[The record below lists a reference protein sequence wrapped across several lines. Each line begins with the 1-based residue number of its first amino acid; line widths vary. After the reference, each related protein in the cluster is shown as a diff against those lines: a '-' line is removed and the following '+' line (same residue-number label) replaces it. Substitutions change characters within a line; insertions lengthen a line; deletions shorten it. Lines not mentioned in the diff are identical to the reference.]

1 MDLELEKD
9 GDLGDQEILESK
21 ATEKAKGSKLAQFIK
36 NHKTGSVVSVVILII
51 LIAFGIGFY
60 FLHHTE
66 KKLVEIKDDTSQT
79 ASPTPTQTTQK
90 TYNILDGLAVD
101 PSVAN
106 RHPLAVIVENQV
118 DARPQSGLDKASLV
132 YEALAEGGIT
142 RFLALYSSFDAEKV
156 GPVRSVRTYYVD
168 WAHGYNAYIAHVGG
182 NIDALDKIQAEK
194 TYDLDQ
200 FAHSTPYWR
209 EYSAGLATEHTM
221 YTSTTKLFQEAA
233 KLNYPSA
240 NNFNVYKFKDDPTAA
255 ELAAAPAQQ
264 KISIDYLSS
273 AYDVYYQYDKT
284 TNSYKRFLA
293 GQPELDKVTKTQLN
307 PKNVIVMTV
316 SRSATKTR
324 INEAGYNMVTVG
336 SGKAK
341 IFMDGKEIDGTWK
354 KASAATREMFY
365 DTTGQEV
372 TFNRGQFWISV
383 IPQESKGVTVQ

>member
-9 GDLGDQEILESK
+9 GDLGDQLIDKSMPAENK
-21 ATEKAKGSKLAQFIK
+21 KGSKLLRYIR
-36 NHKTGSVVSVVILII
+36 NHKTGSIVFFVILIT
-51 LIAFGIGFY
+51 LIAFGVGFY
-60 FLHHTE
+60 FLQHTE
-66 KKLVEIKDDTSQT
+66 KKLVAIKDDATKT
-79 ASPTPTQTTQK
+79 DSPATTQPVQK

-101 PSVAN
+101 ASVAN

-118 DARPQSGLDKASLV
+118 DARPQSGLNKASLV

-168 WAHGYNAYIAHVGG
+168 WAHGYSAYLAHVGG
-182 NIDALDKIQAEK
+182 NIDALDKIQAER

-209 EYSAGLATEHTM
+209 EASAGLATEHTM
-221 YTSTTKLFQEAA
+221 YTSTTRLFQEAA

-240 NNFNVYKFKDDPTAA
+240 NNFSTYKFKDDPTTT
-255 ELAAAPAQQ
+255 ELAAAPIQQ
-264 KISIDYLSS
+264 KISIDYLSAS
-273 AYDVYYQYDKT
+273 YDVYYQYDKT

-293 GQPELDKVTKTQLN
+293 GKPELDKITKAQLN
-307 PKNVIVMTV
+307 PKNVVIMTV

-341 IFMDGKEIDGTWK
+341 IFIDGKQIDGTWK
-354 KASAATREMFY
+354 KTSADSREMFY
-365 DTTGQEV
+365 DATGAEV
-372 TFNRGQFWISV
+372 VFNRGQFWISV